1 MSIARILLP
10 FALLSVTGCA
20 TEVIDSKLTT
30 TSADVVQTTTPASL
44 AAADLDRLVEV
55 LREETTALSTAVFEG
70 DKGAAR
76 AHVAR
81 INEAWQYAEPI
92 IVARYGELADQ
103 ITYDLRRVVGLAR
116 SAVERNR
123 PADASKALSFL
134 RLALAPLE
142 S

>member
-1 MSIARILLP
+1 MGIARILLP
-10 FALLSVTGCA
+10 FALLTVTGCA

-30 TSADVVQTTTPASL
+30 TSVDVVQTTAPASL
-44 AAADLDRLVEV
+44 AAVDLDRLVEV
-55 LREETTALSTAVFEG
+55 LREEVTALSTAVFKG
-70 DKGAAR
+70 DKSAAR
-76 AHVAR
+76 AHVDR
-81 INEAWQYAEPI
+81 ISEAWQYAEPI

-134 RLALAPLE
+134 RLALVPLE